1 MKKHINPRN
10 SKGRHHGY
18 QEYCVKNKS
27 WFRGNMKNGFPI
39 GYIESNSINIFSVIG
54 EEGTKVK
61 FYIR

>member
-27 WFRGNMKNGFPI
+27 WFRGNMKNGEEI

>member
-10 SKGRHHGY
+10 SKGQHHGY
-18 QEYCVKNKS
+18 QEYYVKNKS
-27 WFRGNMKNGFPI
+27 WLRGNMKNGLPI

-54 EEGTKVK
+54 EEGTKIR

>member
-18 QEYCVKNKS
+18 QEYYVKNKS
-27 WFRGNMKNGFPI
+27 WLRGNMKNGFPI

-54 EEGTKVK
+54 EEGTRFR

>member
-10 SKGRHHGY
+10 SKGIHHGY
-18 QEYCVKNKS
+18 QEYYVKNKC
-27 WFRGNMKNGFPI
+27 WLRGNMKNGFPI